1 MVVLGVP
8 IESESRVSG
17 NLDLYDFPPLSGVN
31 AGAAAVNIDDGV
43 ADVNTDA
50 GHVVS
55 GEASGQKLD
64 WKSLFQNQSLS
75 FFPPVERDGKIVV
88 KPPLQV
94 LADGAKQWTNA
105 LLGVRDWVLE
115 SGPWHIQQR
124 AIILRKWTP
133 GMLPEVVSLE
143 TSPVWIKLWH
153 VPLELY
159 SQQGL
164 GYVASALVELSE
176 SNRVEVTVELVW
188 TPPKYDHCS
197 IFGHSFDKCV
207 KRDVLVVNVN
217 IEVVNT
223 VDKVAGSVQS
233 FVEIGEQGEST
244 VVGDKNG
251 KSSNS
256 LNVSTEHNAS
266 PISEVWDVSAD
277 VACADVS
284 LCVGNIV
291 VDRV

>member
-105 LLGVRDWVLE
+105 L
-115 SGPWHIQQR
+115 
-124 AIILRKWTP
+124 
-133 GMLPEVVSLE
+133 
-143 TSPVWIKLWH
+143 
-153 VPLELY
+153 
-159 SQQGL
+159 
-164 GYVASALVELSE
+164 LVELSE